1 MSQKVV
7 AENRK
12 ARHNYFIEDDIEAGI
27 MLLGTEVKSLRAGGA
42 NIQESYA
49 SFENDG
55 LFLVNAHIAEYSF
68 GNRNN
73 HEPSR
78 PRKLLLHKRE
88 LAKLHAQVQRAGKT
102 IVPLSLYFNE
112 RGKLKVKLGIAAG
125 KKKHDKRET
134 EKKRDW
140 GREKQRLM
148 KHDSR

>member
-1 MSQKVV
+1 MADKNI

-12 ARHNYFIEDDIEAGI
+12 ARHNFFIEDDYEAGI

-55 LFLVNAHIAEYSF
+55 LFLVNAHIAEYGF

-78 PRKLLLHKRE
+78 PRKLLMHKKE
-88 LAKLHAQVQRAGKT
+88 LAKLFAQVQRAGKT

-112 RGKLKVKLGIAAG
+112 RGKVKVKLGLAAG
-125 KKKHDKRET
+125 KKMHDKRET

-140 GREKQRLM
+140 NREKQRLL
-148 KHDSR
+148 KVENR

>member
-1 MSQKVV
+1 MADKFI

-12 ARHNYFIEDDIEAGI
+12 ARHNYFIEDDYEAGI

-55 LFLVNAHIAEYSF
+55 LFLVNAHIAEYGF

-73 HEPSR
+73 HEPAR
-78 PRKLLLHKRE
+78 PRKLLMHKRE
-88 LAKLHAQVQRAGKT
+88 LARLFQQIQRAGKT

-112 RGKLKVKLGIAAG
+112 RGKVKVKLGLAAG
-125 KKKHDKRET
+125 KKQHDKRET

-140 GREKQRLM
+140 NREKQRLL
-148 KHDSR
+148 KTDNR

>member
-1 MSQKVV
+1 MADKFI

-12 ARHNYFIEDDIEAGI
+12 ARHNYFIEDDFEAGI

-55 LFLVNAHIAEYSF
+55 LYLVNAHIAEYGY

-78 PRKLLLHKRE
+78 PRKLLMHKRE
-88 LAKLHAQVQRAGKT
+88 LAKLHQQIQRAGKT
-102 IVPLSLYFNE
+102 LVPLSLYFNE
-112 RGKLKVKLGIAAG
+112 RGKVKVKLGLAAG

-140 GREKQRLM
+140 NREKQRLM
-148 KHDSR
+148 KNSHH